1 MYHEIQPIFE
11 KNMNKIGLIYD
22 KIFLSDGW
30 GNSK

>member
-1 MYHEIQPIFE
+1 MKNNLFSE
-11 KNMNKIGLIYD
+11 KNINKIGQIYD

>member
-1 MYHEIQPIFE
+1 MKNNLFTE
-11 KNMNKIGLIYD
+11 KNINKIGLIYD